1 MRTRGATVT
10 TIAHA
15 FDGWASPAA
24 VAAVGEDAA
33 GPAVAAAMTESS
45 PLKAGLSSRN
55 LSNALHL
62 LECDAID
69 AD

>member
-15 FDGWASPAA
+15 FDGWASPAG
-24 VAAVGEDAA
+24 AVGEDAA
-33 GPAVAAAMTESS
+33 GPAVAVESS

-62 LECDAID
+62 LECGAID

>member
-15 FDGWASPAA
+15 FDGWASPT
-24 VAAVGEDAA
+24 AAVGEDAA

-45 PLKAGLSSRN
+45 PLKTGLSSRN

>member
-15 FDGWASPAA
+15 FDSWASPAGT
-24 VAAVGEDAA
+24 VGEDAA
-33 GPAVAAAMTESS
+33 GPAVADTAVESS
-45 PLKAGLSSRN
+45 PLKTGLSSRN

>member
-1 MRTRGATVT
+1 MRARGATVT

-15 FDGWASPAA
+15 FDGWVSPAG
-24 VAAVGEDAA
+24 AVGEDA
-33 GPAVAAAMTESS
+33 GPADTAVESS
-45 PLKAGLSSRN
+45 PLKTGLSSRN